1 MELDAAELRTTYGA
15 TDVRQPVVHL
25 TNLLGVPVYGAADW
39 KLLPAAIAGAGIV
52 IAELIGPGRGILGKA
67 VVGLGYGAMLAGA
80 AAVHQIGH
88 ISTGQAID
96 AEMDAIVLRLPRPAE
111 LYEHRGRSVP
121 MDVHRI
127 RAAGGPM
134 ANLAVGLFACG
145 ISRKTGGRIGK
156 ATAFINLAFALGSLI
171 PIAGNDGEVLF
182 LKKVD

>member
-1 MELDAAELRTTYGA
+1 MELDAVELRTTYGV
-15 TDVRQPVVHL
+15 TDIMQPVVHL

-39 KLLPAAIAGAGIV
+39 KLLPAAIAGVGIV
-52 IAELIGPGRGILGKA
+52 VAEVIGPGRGILGKA
-67 VVGLGYGAMLAGA
+67 VVGLAYGAMLAGA

-88 ISTGQAID
+88 ISSGQAID
-96 AEMDAIVLRLPRPAE
+96 AEMDAIVLKFPRPAQ
-111 LYEHRGRSVP
+111 LYEHRGASVP

-134 ANLAVGLFACG
+134 GNLAVGLFARG

-171 PIAGNDGEVLF
+171 PIAGTDGEVLW
-182 LKKVD
+182 LGKVD

>member
-1 MELDAAELRTTYGA
+1 M
-15 TDVRQPVVHL
+15 QPVVHL

-39 KLLPAAIAGAGIV
+39 KLLPAAIAGVGIV
-52 IAELIGPGRGILGKA
+52 VAEVIGPGRGILGKA
-67 VVGLGYGAMLAGA
+67 VVGLAYGAMLAGA

-88 ISTGQAID
+88 ISSGQAID
-96 AEMDAIVLRLPRPAE
+96 AEMDAIVLKFPRPAQ
-111 LYEHRGRSVP
+111 LYEHRGASVP

-134 ANLAVGLFACG
+134 GNLAVGLFARG

-171 PIAGNDGEVLF
+171 PIAGNDGEVLW
-182 LKKVD
+182 LGKVD

>member
-1 MELDAAELRTTYGA
+1 MELDAVQLRTTYGV
-15 TDVRQPVVHL
+15 TDIMQPVVHL

-39 KLLPAAIAGAGIV
+39 KLLPAAIAGVGIV
-52 IAELIGPGRGILGKA
+52 VAEVIGPGRGILGKA
-67 VVGLGYGAMLAGA
+67 VVGLAYGAMLAGA

-88 ISTGQAID
+88 ISSGQAID
-96 AEMDAIVLRLPRPAE
+96 AEMDAIVLKVPRPAQ
-111 LYEHRGRSVP
+111 LYEHRGASVP

-134 ANLAVGLFACG
+134 GNLAVGLFARG

-171 PIAGNDGEVLF
+171 PIAGNDGEVLW
-182 LKKVD
+182 LGKVD

>member
-1 MELDAAELRTTYGA
+1 MELDAVQLRTTYGV
-15 TDVRQPVVHL
+15 TDIMQPVVHL

-39 KLLPAAIAGAGIV
+39 KLLPAAIAGVGIV
-52 IAELIGPGRGILGKA
+52 VAEVIGPGRGILGKA
-67 VVGLGYGAMLAGA
+67 VVGLAYGAMLAGA

-88 ISTGQAID
+88 ISSGQAID
-96 AEMDAIVLRLPRPAE
+96 AEMDAIVLKFPRPAQ
-111 LYEHRGRSVP
+111 LYEHRGASVP

-134 ANLAVGLFACG
+134 GNLAVGLFARG

-171 PIAGNDGEVLF
+171 PIAGNDGEVLW
-182 LKKVD
+182 LGKVD